1 LKDICGSNEGGKKM
15 KRHLLALITACT
27 LGAAVLASPAGAD
40 PIHAK
45 NAAQVH
51 ALCGTQTV
59 NVVVNGNGTF
69 TPGHVLGSTSM
80 FIPTAVHLTFS
91 FTPAGGGGPF
101 VDTTNATKAAPLRGT
116 ITCTIPL
123 QTLFS
128 GPQGS
133 ATIQGTVTGFYTPR

>member
-1 LKDICGSNEGGKKM
+1 M
-15 KRHLLALITACT
+15 KRQLLALISASV
-27 LGAAVLASPAGAD
+27 LGAAVLAGPAGAD

-45 NAAQVH
+45 NAAQIH
-51 ALCGTQTV
+51 AVCGTQTV
-59 NVVVNGNGTF
+59 NVVVNGGNGNGAF
-69 TPGHVLGSTSM
+69 LPAHVLGSTSM
-80 FIPTAVHLTFS
+80 FIPTSVHLTIS

-101 VDTTNATKAAPLRGT
+101 VNTTNATKASPSKSGAV
-116 ITCTIPL
+116 TCTIPL

>member
-1 LKDICGSNEGGKKM
+1 M
-15 KRHLLALITACT
+15 RRHLLALIAACA
-27 LGAAVLASPAGAD
+27 LGGAVLASPAGAD
-40 PIHAK
+40 PIQAK

-51 ALCGTQTV
+51 ALCGTQVV

-69 TPGHVLGSTSM
+69 TPGHVLNSTSM

-101 VDTTNATKAAPLRGT
+101 VDTTNATKASPLSGT
-116 ITCTIPL
+116 VTCSIPL

-128 GPQGS
+128 GPMGS
-133 ATIQGTVTGFYTPR
+133 ATIQGSVTGFYTPR

>member
-1 LKDICGSNEGGKKM
+1 M
-15 KRHLLALITACT
+15 KRHLLALIGACVF
-27 LGAAVLASPAGAD
+27 AVAVLAAPAGAD

-45 NAAQVH
+45 NAAQIH

-59 NVVVNGNGTF
+59 NVVVNGGNGNAAF
-69 TPGHVLGSTSM
+69 LPAHVLGNTSM
-80 FIPTAVHLTFS
+80 FIPTSVNLTFS
-91 FTPAGGGGPF
+91 FTPASGGSP
-101 VDTTNATKAAPLRGT
+101 VVNTTNATKAAPPKAGAV
-116 ITCTIPL
+116 TCTIPL

>member
-1 LKDICGSNEGGKKM
+1 M
-15 KRHLLALITACT
+15 KRHLLALISACAF
-27 LGAAVLASPAGAD
+27 GAAVLAGPAGAD

-45 NAAQVH
+45 NASQIH

-59 NVVVNGNGTF
+59 NVVVNGGNGNGAF
-69 TPGHVLGSTSM
+69 LPAHVLGSTSM
-80 FIPTAVHLTFS
+80 FIPTSVHLTFS

-101 VDTTNATKAAPLRGT
+101 VNTTNATKASPPKSGAV
-116 ITCTIPL
+116 TCTIPL